1 MGNRYARMTWLLRLV
16 VSVAGL
22 LLPLVPVQVHAMEPP
37 AGASVHTYDGQH
49 CPVLLADTTTE
60 RGPPATT
67 YGYTAIHSAGGASL
81 HCHSARPHLSS
92 SWTYNDYDRSASPA
106 HGDCTSGTTGT
117 AAVGSVANLRAVRGA
132 SVAAKGAATKA
143 GDDVLEACVAG
154 KCGIPGGTCFVAGTL
169 IKTEEG
175 LKPIE
180 DIRVGDKVWA
190 HNFETGEDELRP
202 VDRTYVCHIESLLK
216 LTVGTGTLTTT
227 KDHPFWVEG
236 LGWKRAGELA
246 VGDVLV
252 TPNGRVALESR
263 EVLRRAATV
272 YNFRVVGDHNYY
284 AVAGDTPILVHNAN
298 YGRADLAFA
307 RKVKLAPDN
316 PAVINRGMPVQ
327 DFVSEY
333 RNAKIL
339 RELPGEYLGM
349 TVEDALRS
357 GNSTVRKLLTDGRWS
372 R

>member
-1 MGNRYARMTWLLRLV
+1 MT
-16 VSVAGL
+16 
-22 LLPLVPVQVHAMEPP
+22 
-37 AGASVHTYDGQH
+37 
-49 CPVLLADTTTE
+49 
-60 RGPPATT
+60 RG
-67 YGYTAIHSAGGASL
+67 
-81 HCHSARPHLSS
+81 
-92 SWTYNDYDRSASPA
+92 SPA
-106 HGDCTSGTTGT
+106 VIGRGLSALQSGQ
-117 AAVGSVANLRAVRGA
+117 
-132 SVAAKGAATKA
+132 VAAKGAATKA
-143 GDDVLEACVAG
+143 GDDVVEACVGG
-154 KCGIPGGTCFVAGTL
+154 KCGIPGGTCYVAGTL

-190 HNFETGEDELRP
+190 HNFETGEHELRP

-284 AVAGDTPILVHNAN
+284 AVAGQTPILVHNAN

>member
-1 MGNRYARMTWLLRLV
+1 M
-16 VSVAGL
+16 
-22 LLPLVPVQVHAMEPP
+22 
-37 AGASVHTYDGQH
+37 
-49 CPVLLADTTTE
+49 
-60 RGPPATT
+60 
-67 YGYTAIHSAGGASL
+67 
-81 HCHSARPHLSS
+81 
-92 SWTYNDYDRSASPA
+92 
-106 HGDCTSGTTGT
+106 
-117 AAVGSVANLRAVRGA
+117 
-132 SVAAKGAATKA
+132 
-143 GDDVLEACVAG
+143 
-154 KCGIPGGTCFVAGTL
+154 
-169 IKTEEG
+169 
-175 LKPIE
+175 
-180 DIRVGDKVWA
+180 
-190 HNFETGEDELRP
+190 
-202 VDRTYVCHIESLLK
+202 LK

-284 AVAGDTPILVHNAN
+284 AVAGQTPILVHNAN